1 MLQVEVSY
9 HGAIDGYS
17 RMVLFLQ
24 CNTNNRA
31 STVFE
36 LFQEAVRVY
45 GLPSRV
51 RTDKGG
57 ENVDIA
63 WFMLSHPSRGPNCS
77 SHIADRSVHN
87 QRIERLWMDVYTGCT
102 FVFYNLFYDM
112 ESQSL
117 LDPSNEAHIFALPYI
132 YLPRIRSSLSVFMHG
147 HNNSP
152 VSMERNSTPVQL
164 WVRGSIHSQATDYN
178 RYGYPTL

>member
-1 MLQVEVSY
+1 VINFINFYYWYRWRLVIN
-9 HGAIDGYS
+9 GAIDGYS

-24 CNTNNRA
+24 CNTNNRE

-63 WFMLSHPSRGPNCS
+63 WFMLSHPSRGPN
-77 SHIADRSVHN
+77 R
-87 QRIERLWMDVYTGCT
+87 TGCT

-117 LDPSNEAHIFALPYI
+117 LDPSNEAHIFALHYI

-152 VSMERNSTPVQL
+152 VSTERNSTPLQL
-164 WVRGSIHSQATDYN
+164 WVRGSIHSQATDYMDI
-178 RYGYPTL
+178 PDLDEQVC